1 MINVRVFVV
10 PAFAGIVLITIFSW
24 NRVIYTASNLITVLI
39 QIFDYY
45 SLKRVFFF
53 LKKNLNQDSIYIS
66 SMLFQCDSVIIAI
79 IKL

>member
-53 LKKNLNQDSIYIS
+53 L
-66 SMLFQCDSVIIAI
+66 
-79 IKL
+79 